1 MIDIEN
7 LKQFLGSD
15 EEFIAMLMDK
25 FIQEMPREAETLKK
39 LVQERDWQRARSSA
53 HKMLSSTKIFN
64 LEELTSVLERI
75 EKSEANADRIPE
87 LIPEFDLACK
97 NVLQEMKQQREKLGK

>member
-1 MIDIEN
+1 MIDIET

-15 EEFIAMLMDK
+15 EGFIATLMDK

-39 LVQERDWQRARSSA
+39 LAREHDWQRVRASA

-64 LEELTSVLERI
+64 LEELTSILERI
-75 EKSEANADRIPE
+75 EKNEVNPGQIPD
-87 LIPEFDLACK
+87 LIPEFDLAWK
-97 NVLQEMKQQREKLGK
+97 KVLQEMKQQREKLGK